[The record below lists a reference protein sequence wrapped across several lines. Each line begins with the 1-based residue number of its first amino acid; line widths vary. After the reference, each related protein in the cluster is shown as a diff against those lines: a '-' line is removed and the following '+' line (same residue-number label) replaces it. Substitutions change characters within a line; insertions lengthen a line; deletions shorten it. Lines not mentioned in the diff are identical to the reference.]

1 MKSTHKFA
9 GLFAAIVASAALTAP
24 AHSQQVI
31 KLGLSLPLSGSGA
44 NWGKGSEIMCKEA
57 ARNVNQGGGVKV
69 GGKVYNFECVAYD
82 NKYTAAEGTKI
93 TQTLLKKDGV
103 KFIAGSVG
111 TAPARAMQSLTER
124 EGVVMFTTAWGH
136 TIKGPKFPLTFTQ
149 MNTPPEFVE
158 SLVPY
163 IKQAHPNIKTV
174 ALLNPNDATGQDL
187 EKMARAAWEKAGVKV
202 VASDWYERGTTEFQ
216 PIAAK
221 VAKAKPD
228 VVDLGAAPPPDAG
241 RVFKELKALGWKGV
255 QVVQAGTGAE
265 GLLATGGDAADKTY
279 LGAAIA
285 FDDNSSALQKRL
297 NEAVVAGTGE
307 SLNSIQI
314 GFYDA
319 VMALKAAMEKAQ
331 SIDPK
336 VVAKTLPDTI
346 FDGSWGKTGFGG
358 ANFYGSAQQ
367 MLLPVIV
374 TQVDG
379 KNLKQVVRL
388 NNAELEKKLAK

>member
-1 MKSTHKFA
+1 M
-9 GLFAAIVASAALTAP
+9 
-24 AHSQQVI
+24 
-31 KLGLSLPLSGSGA
+31 
-44 NWGKGSEIMCKEA
+44 
-57 ARNVNQGGGVKV
+57 
-69 GGKVYNFECVAYD
+69 
-82 NKYTAAEGTKI
+82 
-93 TQTLLKKDGV
+93 
-103 KFIAGSVG
+103 
-111 TAPARAMQSLTER
+111 
-124 EGVVMFTTAWGH
+124 
-136 TIKGPKFPLTFTQ
+136 
-149 MNTPPEFVE
+149 
-158 SLVPY
+158 
-163 IKQAHPNIKTV
+163 
-174 ALLNPNDATGQDL
+174 
-187 EKMARAAWEKAGVKV
+187 
-202 VASDWYERGTTEFQ
+202 
-216 PIAAK
+216 
-221 VAKAKPD
+221 
-228 VVDLGAAPPPDAG
+228 VDLGAAPPPDAG

-319 VMALKAAMEKAQ
+319 VMALKAAMEKSQ
-331 SIDPK
+331 SLDPK
-336 VVAKTLPDTI
+336 VVAKTLPDTV

-358 ANFYGSAQQ
+358 AAFYGSPQQ